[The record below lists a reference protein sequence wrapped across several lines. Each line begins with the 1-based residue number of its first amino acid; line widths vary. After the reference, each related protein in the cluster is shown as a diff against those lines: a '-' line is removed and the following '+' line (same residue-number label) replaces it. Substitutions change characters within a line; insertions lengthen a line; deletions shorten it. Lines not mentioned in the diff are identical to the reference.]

1 MGFKQKQKRL
11 TIAIHDVFS
20 WLQVS
25 VLRGEAVAKIISSW
39 SCPCRKSKW
48 AKNDKKWIIYGKPVL

>member
-25 VLRGEAVAKIISSW
+25 VLRGEAVAKIISS
-39 SCPCRKSKW
+39 
-48 AKNDKKWIIYGKPVL
+48 